1 MRRFAKLSVLGLGCS
16 LAACGGGRYAGYAV
30 KEANGGAYAPAPLA
44 DSAPNTEHYTDYGV
58 NPPKSVAESPLS
70 TFAVDVDTASYAIAR
85 RKLREGIRPPKEAVR
100 AEEFLNAFDYG
111 YAPPAA
117 GSAAPFAVHLA
128 AAPSPYEQGHH
139 LLRVAL
145 KGKAVTAAERVP
157 VHLVYLVDTSG
168 SMNGP
173 DRIGLA
179 QKSLHLLTDALRQGD
194 TVALCTYAGSVRKVL
209 SPTGVEH
216 KAQIHGAIDQLTAGG
231 STAMASGIDLAYQLA
246 NETFVKGHVNRVIVL
261 SDGDANVGSTSHVE
275 ILKQIAQYKEK
286 GITLSTVGFGSGN
299 YQDTM
304 MEQLADKGDGNY
316 VYIDSEKQAKKVF
329 VDQLD
334 GLLQVIARDVKVQVA
349 FDPAVVEKYRLVG
362 YENRAVAD
370 KDFRNDKV
378 DGGEIGAGHSVTAVY
393 DVVLK
398 KTDASPLTVRLRWK
412 KPLGADP
419 STEVAVPMPASAIL
433 ATWVEAD
440 ARFRLAAA
448 VTGLAELLRE
458 SPYAKGWSF
467 ATVRAVAKDAK
478 VDATEH
484 AELLELIGRAEK

>member
-1 MRRFAKLSVLGLGCS
+1 MGGAGIDYAGATVGGG
-16 LAACGGGRYAGYAV
+16 AAPRDPPAAPRGRPTALRARGPGGGGRRSRPGAGGGP
-30 KEANGGAYAPAPLA
+30 GGAGGGGP
-44 DSAPNTEHYTDYGV
+44 GGGRG
-58 NPPKSVAESPLS
+58 
-70 TFAVDVDTASYAIAR
+70 AR
-85 RKLREGIRPPKEAVR
+85 GGRGGGRG
-100 AEEFLNAFDYG
+100 G
-111 YAPPAA
+111 A
-117 GSAAPFAVHLA
+117 GGARGAAP
-128 AAPSPYEQGHH
+128 E
-139 LLRVAL
+139 
-145 KGKAVTAAERVP
+145 K
-157 VHLVYLVDTSG
+157 
-168 SMNGP
+168 
-173 DRIGLA
+173 
-179 QKSLHLLTDALRQGD
+179 GD

-246 NETFVKGHVNRVIVL
+246 DETFVKGHVNRVIVL
-261 SDGDANVGSTSHVE
+261 SDGDANVGSTSHAE

-349 FDPAVVEKYRLVG
+349 FDPEVVEKYRLVG

-378 DGGEIGAGHSVTAVY
+378 DGGEIGAGHSVTAIY

-412 KPLGADP
+412 KPLGSDP
-419 STEVAVPMPASAIL
+419 STEVAVPMPANAIL
-433 ATWVEAD
+433 KTWVDAD

-448 VTGLAELLRE
+448 VTGLAEILRE
-458 SPYAKGWSF
+458 SPYAKGWSW

-484 AELLELIGRAEK
+484 TELLELIGRAEK